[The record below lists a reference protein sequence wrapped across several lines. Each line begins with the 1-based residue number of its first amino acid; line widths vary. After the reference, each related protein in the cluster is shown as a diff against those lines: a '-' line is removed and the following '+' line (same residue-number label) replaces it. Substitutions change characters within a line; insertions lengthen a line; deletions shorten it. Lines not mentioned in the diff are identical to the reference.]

1 MDEKYVLV
9 EKEVLENLIAT
20 INDMKERLEN
30 VEDNTAQ
37 CLNVIFDIGEKLK
50 VL

>member
-30 VEDNTAQ
+30 VEDTTAK
-37 CLNVIFDIGEKLK
+37 CLDVVFDIGEKLK

>member
-1 MDEKYVLV
+1 MEEKYVLI
-9 EKEVLENLIAT
+9 EKAVLENLIET

-30 VEDNTAQ
+30 VEDTTAK
-37 CLNVIFDIGEKLK
+37 CLDVVFDIGEKLK

>member
-1 MDEKYVLV
+1 MNEKYVLV

-30 VEDNTAQ
+30 VEDTTAK
-37 CLNVIFDIGEKLK
+37 CLDVVFDIGEKLK

>member
-1 MDEKYVLV
+1 MENEYVLI
-9 EKEVLENLIAT
+9 EKAVLENLIES
-20 INDMKERLEN
+20 INNMKERLEN

-50 VL
+50 CL